1 MVKVERSITINAR
14 VEKVFA
20 YIDDPVNGM
29 KCLPSLTDVRDI
41 TGQGIGKRWKWT
53 YKMMGLP
60 LQGEAE
66 VIEHIPN
73 QRCVAKTTGGI
84 LSTWTWAFKAEAGG
98 TRLNLVVEYTIPM
111 PVLGKVAERLVL
123 RLNERE
129 FTLGMG
135 NLKEILE
142 G

>member
-1 MVKVERSITINAR
+1 MVRIEGSITINAP
-14 VEKVFA
+14 VKKVFA
-20 YIDDPVNGM
+20 YVDDPANGM
-29 KCLPSLTDVRDI
+29 ECVPSLTDVRDI
-41 TGQGIGKRWKWT
+41 IGQGVGKRWRWT
-53 YKMMGLP
+53 YKMVGLP

-84 LSTWTWAFKAEAGG
+84 LSTWTWIFKAESGR
-98 TRLNLVVEYTIPM
+98 TRVHLLIEYTV
-111 PVLGKVAERLVL
+111 PVPVIGKIAEGIVL

-129 FTLGMG
+129 ATLAMG
-135 NLKEILE
+135 NLKKILE